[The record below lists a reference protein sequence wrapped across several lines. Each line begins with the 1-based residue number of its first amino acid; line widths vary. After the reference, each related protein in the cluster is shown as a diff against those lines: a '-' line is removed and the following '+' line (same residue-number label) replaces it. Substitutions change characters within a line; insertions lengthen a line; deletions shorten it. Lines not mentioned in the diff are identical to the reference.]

1 MNCLIELHYLP
12 SVPYFMAISRYE
24 SIVIEKYEHY
34 EKQSYRNRCHINTSQ
49 GLDKLIIPV
58 THKAGNA
65 GKTIICDIKIDYT
78 QKWLNRHWRAIE
90 SAYRKAPYWEH
101 YADELHQQ
109 LYKRHE
115 HLYTLNFNLL
125 TNCLKWLRL
134 PMTLKET
141 MAYEKN
147 PLPGLFDMR
156 SVIHAK
162 KPELINKIGTPVPY
176 QQVFGKYFVKNLSVI
191 DLLFCE
197 GPNARNIILA
207 SVTPD

>member
-1 MNCLIELHYLP
+1 
-12 SVPYFMAISRYE
+12 MAISRYE

-78 QKWLNRHWRAIE
+78 QKWLNNHWRAIE

-125 TNCLKWLRL
+125 TICLKWLRL
-134 PMTLKET
+134 PLTLKET

-147 PLPGLFDMR
+147 PPPGLIDMR
-156 SVIHAK
+156 NVIHAK
-162 KPELINKIGTPVPY
+162 KTELINKIGTPVPY
-176 QQVFGKYFVKNLSVI
+176 HQVFGKHFVKNLSVI
-191 DLLFCE
+191 DLVLCE